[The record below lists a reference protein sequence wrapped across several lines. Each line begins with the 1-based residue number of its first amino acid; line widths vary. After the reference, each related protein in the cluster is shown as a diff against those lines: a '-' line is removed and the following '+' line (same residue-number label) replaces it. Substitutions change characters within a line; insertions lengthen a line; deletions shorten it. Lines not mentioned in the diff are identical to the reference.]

1 MGFGDRGFMCWGGF
15 CFDISECSRVTFIQ
29 RAAASSYSASSQ
41 RDSNKIKKNG
51 NNESIEYPCGLKMN
65 RAIKTGM
72 GDTFG
77 PIAKIDWKDFL
88 DQCPIHG
95 KECPN
100 RV

>member
-1 MGFGDRGFMCWGGF
+1 M
-15 CFDISECSRVTFIQ
+15 ET
-29 RAAASSYSASSQ
+29 
-41 RDSNKIKKNG
+41 
-51 NNESIEYPCGLKMN
+51 NESIEYPCELKMN